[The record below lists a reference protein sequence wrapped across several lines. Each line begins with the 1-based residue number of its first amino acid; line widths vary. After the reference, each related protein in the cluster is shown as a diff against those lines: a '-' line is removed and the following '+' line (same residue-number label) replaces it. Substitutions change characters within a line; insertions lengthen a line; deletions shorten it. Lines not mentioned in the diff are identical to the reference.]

1 MVLLLQ
7 SDAHHVWTHLK
18 PASDGKTKLGIYPDG
33 MVELDG
39 LVGQLLKKLDD
50 LGVADNTIVLFT
62 TDNGAEVMSW
72 PDGGATPFRGE
83 KATNWEGG
91 YRVPMVIRWPGTIK
105 PGTVYNEMC
114 SHYDLI
120 PTFAAAG
127 GDPDIVD
134 KCMRGAQIGNKTFKV
149 HLDGFNLIPFF
160 KGDAKEAPRKEF
172 VYWNDDGQL
181 VAIRVFDW
189 KSVFLEQ
196 NNKGIGVWSGQFT
209 DLRIRSCSTC
219 APIRSNAATSPSSII
234 NGWPTAPSSRC
245 RCRRLPHGGCRA
257 SRIFRAAEARELQ
270 PRRGH
275 GEAGEDRVEFRLIPP
290 QATSDSAA

>member
-1 MVLLLQ
+1 M
-7 SDAHHVWTHLK
+7 
-18 PASDGKTKLGIYPDG
+18 
-33 MVELDG
+33 
-39 LVGQLLKKLDD
+39 LKKLDD

-72 PDGGATPFRGE
+72 PDGGTTPFRGE

-91 YRVPMVIRWPGTIK
+91 FRVPMVIRWPGTIK
-105 PGTVYNEMC
+105 PGTVYNEMF

-160 KGDAKEAPRKEF
+160 KGEAKEAPRKEF

-209 DLRIRSCSTC
+209 DLRVPKLFNLRADPFERGDESILYNKWMADR
-219 APIRSNAATSPSSII
+219 AFVQVPMQALATQWLQSFKEFPVRQK
-234 NGWPTAPSSRC
+234 P
-245 RCRRLPHGGCRA
+245 A
-257 SRIFRAAEARELQ
+257 SFNLDAVMAKLEK
-270 PRRGH
+270 
-275 GEAGEDRVEFRLIPP
+275 AGSEFRLTMSRGMTVNFHSEEG
-290 QATSDSAA
+290 A